1 MTDSE
6 TLQSAAW
13 LLEREFAAEVRV
25 LAAAEAPDDVASRAE
40 PGRPAIDIHSDCCNC
55 LPVRPHD
62 GVRSIR

>member
-40 PGRPAIDIHSDCCNC
+40 PGRPAIDIEE
-55 LPVRPHD
+55 
-62 GVRSIR
+62 

>member
-13 LLEREFAAEVRV
+13 FLEQEFAAEVRV

-40 PGRPAIDIHSDCCNC
+40 PGRPAVDIQE
-55 LPVRPHD
+55 
-62 GVRSIR
+62 